1 MSSTTSLASAITFG
15 DLLKGLRRRAGLTQ
29 GELATRVGFSSAQ
42 ISRLEQNQRLPDPA
56 TISAKFAPALDL
68 GDEPRLAQ
76 RLLELAADARGER
89 LPTAQRV
96 HQTIRTEIHEEV
108 LEGEVHLPAPP
119 TTLVGRAREVA
130 TVTQRLIEAPGRLL
144 TLVGP
149 PGVGKTRLAVAA
161 AARLQDMFAHG
172 VYFIPLAAISEPDH
186 VIVALANELG
196 VVESAAKPLKS
207 RVVEFLRRKE
217 LLLVL
222 DNFEQVTGAAP
233 LLAELLEQSA
243 GLRLLVTSRAP
254 LHLRAEQRFKVQ
266 PLVPAAAVELFIQRA
281 QACDPD
287 FATSTDA
294 VAPIAEICLRL
305 DCLPLAIELVAAR
318 SDLFSAQQ
326 LLAQLQERRLDLLS
340 ASALRD
346 LSPRH
351 QTLRA
356 AIGWSYDLLTPVAQ
370 QLFARLGSFV
380 GGFDGEAATFV
391 ASAAG
396 ENNDLTADACLP
408 LLTALYD
415 RNLVQKQ
422 ANQQGLRFV
431 LLETI
436 REFAHERL
444 LANGEAETIR
454 CRHADYFL
462 ALAEAAARAMQGQD
476 KKHALDQLEQE
487 HENLRAA
494 LKFYL
499 ATDAQSALR
508 LTAALH
514 EFWYTR
520 GYFSEGRYWLT
531 QALAMSTA
539 PTVARAYAL
548 LASGQLAASQAEYAQ
563 ALPPIEESIALFR
576 TLEDQLGLAD
586 ALRESGWVFFNLHD
600 RPQTIARFEAS
611 LVLARALAHKA
622 KIASALTALS
632 HVLMGDPHAATQV
645 YAYVAESLALA
656 RTVGEPGALAFVLR
670 QKAELET
677 LAGDYAA
684 ATLLLTEALALHQ
697 AVDGKR
703 EIAWTL
709 NGLGEAAWLQGQG
722 PVARNYL
729 TEAQT
734 RFLALGEK
742 DGVMI
747 TLHHLGQVE
756 RTAGNGAAALACYT
770 HSLTMAL
777 DLENCHMMARGLAG
791 VGGVALAQAQYA
803 PAAQLLAA
811 AQTIFAG
818 LAPFLA
824 PADQAEY
831 AQMVAAVRTVLGE
844 TNFEM
849 VWARGMAL
857 ARAEAVAYALAY
869 KAAIV

>member
-1 MSSTTSLASAITFG
+1 MSSTTSLASAVTFG

-56 TISAKFAPALDL
+56 TISTKFAPALDL

-89 LPTAQRV
+89 LPTAMRV
-96 HQTIRTEIHEEV
+96 QQIRTEIHEEV

-149 PGVGKTRLAVAA
+149 PGVGKTRLAVAV
-161 AARLQDMFAHG
+161 AARLQDMFAQG
-172 VYFIPLAAISEPDH
+172 VYFIPLAAISDPDH
-186 VIVALANELG
+186 VLVALANELG
-196 VVESAAKPLKS
+196 VVESAAKPLKH

-217 LLLVL
+217 LLLVV
-222 DNFEQVTGAAP
+222 DNFEQVTAAAP
-233 LLAELLEQSA
+233 LLAELLEQST
-243 GLRLLVTSRAP
+243 GLRLLVTSREP

-287 FATSTDA
+287 FATSADA

-305 DCLPLAIELVAAR
+305 DCLPLAIELVAAHI
-318 SDLFSAQQ
+318 DLFSAPQ
-326 LLAQLQERRLDLLS
+326 LLTQLQERRLDLLG

-356 AIGWSYDLLTPVAQ
+356 AIGWSYDLLPPAAQ
-370 QLFARLGSFV
+370 QLFVRLGSFV
-380 GGFDGEAATFV
+380 GGFDAEAAAFV
-391 ASAAG
+391 ASTAG
-396 ENNDLTADACLP
+396 ENSDPTPAACLP
-408 LLTALYD
+408 LLVALYD

-422 ANQQGLRFV
+422 ASPQGLRFV

-436 REFAHERL
+436 REFAQERL
-444 LANGEAETIR
+444 LANGETATVR
-454 CRHADYFL
+454 RRHADYFL
-462 ALAEAAARAMQGQD
+462 ALAEAAVGAMQGQD
-476 KKHALDQLEQE
+476 KKRALDQLEQE

-499 ATDAQSALR
+499 ATDAIAALR
-508 LTAALH
+508 LAAALH

-520 GYFSEGRYWLT
+520 GYFSEGRDWLT
-531 QALAMSTA
+531 QALTVSTA

-548 LASGQLAASQAEYAQ
+548 LACGQLAASQAEYTQ
-563 ALPPIEESIALFR
+563 ALQLLEESIALFR
-576 TLEDQLGLAD
+576 TLAERLGLTD

-611 LVLARALAHKA
+611 LVLARALDRKA

-632 HVLMGDPHAATQV
+632 HVLIGDPHAATQV

-677 LAGDYAA
+677 LAGDYRA
-684 ATLLLTEALALHQ
+684 ATLLLSEALALHQ
-697 AVDGKR
+697 AVDSKR

-729 TEAQT
+729 TEAHT

-756 RTAGNGAAALACYT
+756 RTAGNGAAAAAYYT
-770 HSLTMAL
+770 QSLTMAL
-777 DLENCHMMARGLAG
+777 ELENRHMMARGLAG
-791 VGGVALAQAQYA
+791 LGGVALAQLQYA
-803 PAAQLLAA
+803 PAVQLLAA
-811 AQTIFAG
+811 AQTIFAT

-831 AQMVAAVRTVLGE
+831 AHMVATARTGLGE
-844 TNFEM
+844 TNFET
-849 VWARGMAL
+849 VWTLGSKL
-857 ARAEAVAYALAY
+857 LLSEAVAYGQAY
-869 KAAIV
+869 KVTIV